1 MSAITLTIFMLNC
14 VSNI

>member
-1 MSAITLTIFMLNC
+1 MNAITLTIFMLNC